1 MQKPWYHISNVA
13 EVSSP
18 ALLIYPVRARE
29 NVRRMISM
37 LKGDVSRLRP
47 HVKTHKLA
55 PLVSD
60 QMAEG
65 ITKFKCATIA
75 EGEMLG
81 AAGAGEV
88 LFAYQPVGPNVR
100 RLIELIRKYPRTSF
114 SAVVDDEGVASEL
127 STALTAA
134 NLSLDLFVDVDVGM
148 GRTGISPDGGAMSL
162 YRRIATGPGLKA
174 AGLHAYDGHINDP
187 DPSARAARSKVSFDQ
202 VFALR
207 DQLLAQGLSVPKIV
221 AGGTPTF
228 PMHALRSRD
237 VECSPGTC
245 VLWDFGYSSKFHDLP
260 FLHAAL
266 VLTRVVSRR
275 GHNRLCLDLGHKAIA
290 SENPHPRVQLLEVPD
305 AKFITHSEEHLVVE
319 TSMADQFPIGS
330 TLFGVPWHVCPTVAL
345 YSAALAVQ
353 DNRATDQWEITA
365 RARKLS
371 I

>member
-1 MQKPWYHISNVA
+1 MQKPWYHVSNVA

-18 ALLIYPVRARE
+18 ALLIYPDRAKE
-29 NVRRMISM
+29 NVRHMISI

-47 HVKTHKLA
+47 HVKTHKLT

-60 QMAEG
+60 QIAEG

-75 EGEMLG
+75 EGEMLATAG
-81 AAGAGEV
+81 AAEV
-88 LFAYQPVGPNVR
+88 LLAYQPVGPNIG
-100 RLIELIRKYPRTSF
+100 RLIELIRKYPGTSF
-114 SAVVDDEGVASEL
+114 SAVVDDEGVALEL
-127 STALTAA
+127 SIALSAA
-134 NLSLDLFVDVDVGM
+134 NLSLALFVDVDVGM
-148 GRTGISPDGGAMSL
+148 GRTGISPDIGAISL
-162 YRRIATGPGLKA
+162 YRLIANAPGLQA

-187 DPSARAARSKVSFDQ
+187 DPPARAVRSNGAFDQ
-202 VFALR
+202 VTVLR
-207 DQLLAQGLSVPKIV
+207 DQLHAQGLPVPRIV

-228 PMHALRSRD
+228 PMHALRGRD

-290 SENPHPRVQLLEVPD
+290 SENPHPRVQLLEIPD

-319 TSMADQFPIGS
+319 TPMADQFPIGS

-345 YSAALAVQ
+345 YSSALAVR
-353 DNRATDQWEITA
+353 DSRATEQWEITA